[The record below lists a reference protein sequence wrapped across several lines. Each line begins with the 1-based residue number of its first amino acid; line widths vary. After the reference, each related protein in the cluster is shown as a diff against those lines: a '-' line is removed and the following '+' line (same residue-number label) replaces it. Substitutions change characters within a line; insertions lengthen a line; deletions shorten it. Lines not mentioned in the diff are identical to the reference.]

1 MGRVDRCVN
10 AQELVHV
17 HALLFE
23 LRIHFERDGD
33 IPMGAFDAYET
44 QPVRPTHIHRPKHEH
59 EHAITLL
66 RDGLS
71 QSVRIRLQPDHAP
84 VS

>member
-1 MGRVDRCVN
+1 MN
-10 AQELVHV
+10 AQELIHV

-23 LRIHFERDGD
+23 LRVHFERDGD
-33 IPMGAFDAYET
+33 MPAGAFTAYET

-59 EHAITLL
+59 EHAIDLL
-66 RDGLS
+66 LEGLG
-71 QSVRIRLQPDHAP
+71 QSVRTRPPPDHAP

>member
-1 MGRVDRCVN
+1 MN

-33 IPMGAFDAYET
+33 VPADAFDAYET

-59 EHAITLL
+59 EHAIDLL
-66 RDGLS
+66 RDGLG
-71 QSVRIRLQPDHAP
+71 QSARIRLQPDHAP